1 MKQIRLAALVL
12 CTLLLVAFAALPL
25 VADEGADTSF
35 DEPVDRPDDPRIAFD
50 LPEPELP
57 GQDHAA
63 GSEHAGQ
70 DASAGHGADGQWG
83 DRADADEG
91 ARIASTNDV
100 IGEVDGRPVGTLAA
114 PSLPDASGSAAE
126 SESAPNAAL
135 SDDPPLHRL
144 PGELL
149 EQITAGPT
157 GPVGASVQP
166 TRDGDAPARPPQPG
180 GSEPRTPS
188 IDTDPE
194 RPIGPED
201 LDVDGRW
208 PAVARSSDGVVA
220 DRQVIAYYG
229 HPMSRLMGVLGE
241 TAIEVMAEQLKARA
255 AEYDAINGEIG
266 VAPSFHIIY
275 GTVYED
281 ASIGILREKKL
292 IEYIEFAAEHGLEV
306 FLDHQIGNGTVEEAI
321 RSMLPYLRYDHV
333 HLAID
338 PEWATDKPGLE
349 IGGVT
354 ADDINL
360 AQRLMQDYLEANDL
374 PGTRMLVVHQFN
386 YRMIADREAVR
397 ADFPRVQ
404 LIHHAD
410 GFGTPAQKRDSW
422 RFNVLAA
429 NMPLKGIKLFYPKSW
444 RDGGYDDPLMSPAE
458 VMQLEPVP
466 VYIQYQ

>member
-1 MKQIRLAALVL
+1 MSQKRVPPFALFSALLIVLPASALVATDDAETGL
-12 CTLLLVAFAALPL
+12 H
-25 VADEGADTSF
+25 
-35 DEPVDRPDDPRIAFD
+35 EPGERPDHLDIAID

-57 GQDHAA
+57 ASRANADGPASPTSAGTTDPAA
-63 GSEHAGQ
+63 GARE
-70 DASAGHGADGQWG
+70 D
-83 DRADADEG
+83 
-91 ARIASTNDV
+91 ARIASTQDV
-100 IGEVDGRPVGTLAA
+100 VGEVDGRPVGTLAA
-114 PSLPDASGSAAE
+114 PAPPGAATADAGPAPSGADAT
-126 SESAPNAAL
+126 NAAL
-135 SDDPPLHRL
+135 SDDPPLHQL

-157 GPVGASVQP
+157 GPIGASVQTP
-166 TRDGDAPARPPQPG
+166 SASEATVRPADAVA
-180 GSEPRTPS
+180 PRRPS
-188 IDTDPE
+188 IDADPE
-194 RPIGPED
+194 RSIGPDD

-229 HPMSRLMGVLGE
+229 HPMSRFMGILGE
-241 TAIEVMAEQLKARA
+241 NAIEVMAAQLKARA
-255 AEYDAINGEIG
+255 AEYDAINGAIG

-292 IEYIEFAAEHGLEV
+292 IEYIEFAREHGLEV

-321 RSMLPYLRYDHV
+321 RAMLPYLRYEHV

-338 PEWATDKPGLE
+338 PEWATDTPGRE

-354 ADDINL
+354 AEDINL
-360 AQRLMQDYLEANDL
+360 AQRLIQEYLEANGL
-374 PGTRMLVVHQFN
+374 SGTRMLVVHQFN
-386 YRMIADREAVR
+386 YRMIADRENVR
-397 ADFPRVQ
+397 ADYPRVQ

-444 RDGGYDDPLMSPAE
+444 RDGGYDDPLMSPVD

>member
-1 MKQIRLAALVL
+1 MRQKRVPASVLFIALLIVLPVSALVATDDAETGL
-12 CTLLLVAFAALPL
+12 H
-25 VADEGADTSF
+25 
-35 DEPVDRPDDPRIAFD
+35 EPGERPDHPDIALD

-57 GQDHAA
+57 APRADVDGASSGTSAGGAGPAA
-63 GSEHAGQ
+63 GA
-70 DASAGHGADGQWG
+70 
-83 DRADADEG
+83 REG
-91 ARIASTNDV
+91 ARIASTQDV
-100 IGEVDGRPVGTLAA
+100 VGEVDGRPVGTLAA
-114 PSLPDASGSAAE
+114 PALPGATTADASPEPPGADA
-126 SESAPNAAL
+126 NVAL
-135 SDDPPLHRL
+135 SDDPPLHQL

-149 EQITAGPT
+149 EQITAGPS
-157 GPVGASVQP
+157 GPIGASVQTP
-166 TRDGDAPARPPQPG
+166 AASEATARPADVVA
-180 GSEPRTPS
+180 PRTPS
-188 IDTDPE
+188 IDADPE

-208 PAVARSSDGVVA
+208 PTVARSSDGVVA

-229 HPMSRLMGVLGE
+229 HPMSRFMGILGE
-241 TAIEVMAEQLKARA
+241 NAIEVMAEQLKARA

-292 IEYIEFAAEHGLEV
+292 IEYIEFAREHGLEV

-321 RSMLPYLRYDHV
+321 RAMLPYLRYEHV

-338 PEWATDKPGLE
+338 PEWATDKPGRE

-354 ADDINL
+354 AEDINL
-360 AQRLMQDYLEANDL
+360 AQRLIQEYLEANDL
-374 PGTRMLVVHQFN
+374 SGTRMLVVHQFN
-386 YRMIADREAVR
+386 YRMIADRENVR

-444 RDGGYDDPLMSPAE
+444 RDGGYDDPLMSPEE